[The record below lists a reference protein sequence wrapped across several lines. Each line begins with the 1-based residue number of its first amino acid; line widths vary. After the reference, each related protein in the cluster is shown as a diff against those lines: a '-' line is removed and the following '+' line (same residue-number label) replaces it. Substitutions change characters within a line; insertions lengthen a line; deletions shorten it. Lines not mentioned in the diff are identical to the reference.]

1 MNLKL
6 KLLNIVIVGLQSFHR
21 LNFVLKFRFIGDN
34 NFRKRREMKQYTGVN
49 SLRLPMQYRSVVI

>member
-6 KLLNIVIVGLQSFHR
+6 KLLNIFIVGLQSFHR

-34 NFRKRREMKQYTGVN
+34 NFRKRREMKQFTDWN
-49 SLRLPMQYRSVVI
+49 